1 MSPFLRYVLQRIG
14 QYLLVIWVGV
24 TIAFVIPRF
33 MPVDAV
39 EIMISRAEAAGQL
52 IDPEAVEQMKETL
65 RELYGLKGTLL
76 QQYLGFW
83 SRLVHGSFGPSLSS
97 FPTPVIDLVRQ
108 ALPWTLGLL
117 TISTIVSW
125 VIGTVTGAL
134 AGFFNR
140 TRWARTLEVLSMVL
154 FPMPYYIMAL
164 LIVALF
170 TLVLP
175 WFPLVGGAAIGVK
188 PSFSLGFVL
197 TIVHHATLP
206 ALSLVL
212 VGIGASFL
220 TMRQLITR
228 INGEDYVTYARAT
241 GQSSPRIMFVHV
253 MPNAMLP
260 QVTRL
265 ALSLGQVFSGALVAE
280 YVFSY
285 PGLGQLLYT
294 AVLRA
299 DVNLMVGIVSM
310 SVVAIATAVLVVD
323 LTYPL
328 FDPRVRYR

>member
-1 MSPFLRYVLQRIG
+1 
-14 QYLLVIWVGV
+14 
-24 TIAFVIPRF
+24 
-33 MPVDAV
+33 
-39 EIMISRAEAAGQL
+39 
-52 IDPEAVEQMKETL
+52 
-65 RELYGLKGTLL
+65 
-76 QQYLGFW
+76 
-83 SRLVHGSFGPSLSS
+83 
-97 FPTPVIDLVRQ
+97 
-108 ALPWTLGLL
+108 
-117 TISTIVSW
+117 
-125 VIGTVTGAL
+125 
-134 AGFFNR
+134 
-140 TRWARTLEVLSMVL
+140 
-154 FPMPYYIMAL
+154 MPYYIMAI

-170 TLVLP
+170 ALVLP
-175 WFPLVGGAAIGVK
+175 WFPLVGGSAIGVA
-188 PSFSLGFVL
+188 PSLTLSFAL
-197 TIVHHATLP
+197 TILHHATLP

-212 VGIGASFL
+212 IGVGASFL

-241 GQSSPRIMFVHV
+241 GQSNRRIMFVHV

-310 SVVAIATAVLVVD
+310 SVVAIATAVLLVD